1 MSTAAV
7 TERLHAHGG
16 YVGEYGGA
24 PAVLS
29 FGDPRAEY
37 RVVRVGCGIFDLT
50 WRNQIVISGN
60 DRTRWLNGMI
70 SNNVRDLPEGRGVYA
85 FVLNPQGHILGDLY
99 VWNRGES
106 LLADIDAF
114 QAQTLLGLLK
124 RYIIMDKVELADQQG
139 RWIVLGL
146 DGPQAERVIREMG
159 IEVPAFGAMQMADLT
174 WQGQPVTVARGDDG
188 LAPHFELLAQP
199 EVAGQLWHAATS
211 SGAQPVGTEA
221 LEMLRVAAGTPRYGT
236 DIRERD
242 LPQET
247 GQARA
252 LNYNKGCYIG
262 QEIVERIRARGRVH
276 RMFTGF
282 RLQADDAAPGS
293 KVLAAAEAVGE
304 ITSVARVPAANGD
317 VTIALGSIRREAAEK
332 DLLVGGKPAEVRVLP
347 FSL

>member
-1 MSTAAV
+1 MSTAAL
-7 TERLHAHGG
+7 TERLHAQGAR
-16 YVGEYGGA
+16 VGEYCGA

-37 RVVRVGCGIFDLT
+37 RVLRSGCGIFELT
-50 WRNQIVISGN
+50 WRNKIVISGK

-85 FVLNPQGHILGDLY
+85 FILNPQGHILGDLY

-106 LLADIDAF
+106 LLADIDTF
-114 QAQTLLGLLK
+114 QAQSLLGLLK
-124 RYIIMDKVELADQQG
+124 RYIIMDKVELEDQQG
-139 RWIVLGL
+139 RLAVLGL
-146 DGPQAERVIREMG
+146 EGPQAERVIREMG
-159 IEVPAFGAMQMADLT
+159 IELPALDSLQFAELT
-174 WQGQPVTVARGDDG
+174 WRGQPVTVARGDDG
-188 LAPHFELLAQP
+188 PVPHFELWAP
-199 EVAGQLWHAATS
+199 AEVAGQLWQAAIS

-236 DIRERD
+236 DIRQRD

-282 RLQADDAAPGS
+282 RLQSDNAAPGS
-293 KVLAAAEAVGE
+293 KVLAGEAVGE
-304 ITSVARVPAANGD
+304 ITSVARVPSANGD
-317 VTIALGSIRREAAEK
+317 ATIALGYIRREAAEK
-332 DLLVGGKPAEVRVLP
+332 DLLVEGKPAEVQALP